1 MQCLRRYDTPHL
13 SAENLTRKNSQ
24 PGFLNEESQKAI
36 SSPSTH
42 TAWRPPDA
50 LSPVPPVFPT
60 DQTLAA
66 VFGSPRLTMVRTRS
80 RPGLWKHGT
89 PVSSRFMR
97 LI

>member
-1 MQCLRRYDTPHL
+1 MQCLRGYDTPHL

-24 PGFLNEESQKAI
+24 PGFLNEEPKSHFVPEHAHCVASAGRAI
-36 SSPSTH
+36 PGPPCFSHRPDVGSSLWQS
-42 TAWRPPDA
+42 ASD
-50 LSPVPPVFPT
+50 
-60 DQTLAA
+60 
-66 VFGSPRLTMVRTRS
+66 MVRTRS